1 VNIAFLISLICFLLA
16 ALAPI
21 FEYSLG
27 KFDAIAWGLA
37 ALAAGFLVPWGVRHT
52 R

>member
-1 VNIAFLISLICFLLA
+1 MNLSFIAALVFFLLA

-21 FEYSLG
+21 LSFDLG

-37 ALAAGFLVPWGVRHT
+37 AIALGLLWPVGVR
-52 R
+52 RR